1 MCVRP
6 LPRAGALLLGA
17 RAARALRFP
26 LRFRL
31 AILLLLTKC
40 GTGGYPS
47 IGRGTVNFRQ
57 LRLVRLH
64 KFLRRCA
71 NE

>member
-47 IGRGTVNFRQ
+47 IGRGTV
-57 LRLVRLH
+57 V
-64 KFLRRCA
+64 
-71 NE
+71 NEG